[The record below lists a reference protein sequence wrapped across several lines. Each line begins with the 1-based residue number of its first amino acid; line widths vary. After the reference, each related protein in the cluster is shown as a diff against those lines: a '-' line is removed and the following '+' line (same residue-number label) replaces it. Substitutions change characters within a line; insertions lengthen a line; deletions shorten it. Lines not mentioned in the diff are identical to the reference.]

1 MEERPEAPER
11 AEPLYDIFLCTRELP
26 DQLTGE
32 TAALRQLCS
41 ALTGEGYKVFFP
53 SALPKDMPDQQRAE
67 KIVEALQSSGVMVA
81 AGIGT
86 EGLDDPFSR
95 KLWSEFRKD
104 PARPFF
110 LCWREQGDAPFPE
123 ELAGVT
129 PFDMSELTFLVK
141 LKEQLAGLLPAR
153 EIPEEP
159 PEVPEETPE
168 QPGPAEEELSV
179 PEVETAA
186 PETAD
191 EPAEELLAEGSPA
204 EEEAEDLFAGESP
217 AEAASAEK
225 PAPAPAKKTFPWKW
239 LLLAAAVLVLIFLI
253 KNR

>member
-1 MEERPEAPER
+1 MEERSDAPER
-11 AEPLYDIFLCTRELP
+11 MEELYDIFLCTRELP

-41 ALTGEGYKVFFP
+41 ALVGDGYKVFFP
-53 SALPKDMPDQQRAE
+53 SGLPRDLTDEQRAA
-67 KIVEALQSSGVMVA
+67 KIVEALKGSKIMVA

-86 EGLDDPFSR
+86 EGLNDPVSR

-141 LKEQLAGLLPAR
+141 LKEQLTGLLPVR
-153 EIPEEP
+153 EAPEEEP
-159 PEVPEETPE
+159 VPELPETEPEAPAEVLPETPEEVPVEEAPEEVPAEEAPEETP
-168 QPGPAEEELSV
+168 
-179 PEVETAA
+179 
-186 PETAD
+186 
-191 EPAEELLAEGSPA
+191 
-204 EEEAEDLFAGESP
+204 
-217 AEAASAEK
+217 AEAAPVPARK
-225 PAPAPAKKTFPWKW
+225 PFPWKW
-239 LLLAAAVLVLIFLI
+239 VLLAAAAVILLLFL
-253 KNR
+253 KRC

>member
-1 MEERPEAPER
+1 MEERSDAPER
-11 AEPLYDIFLCTRELP
+11 MEELYDIFLCTRELP

-41 ALTGEGYKVFFP
+41 ALVGDGYKVFFP
-53 SALPKDMPDQQRAE
+53 SGLPRDLTDEQRAA
-67 KIVEALQSSGVMVA
+67 KIVEALKGSKIMVA

-86 EGLDDPFSR
+86 EGLNDPVSR

-141 LKEQLAGLLPAR
+141 LKEQLTGLLPVREAPEEEPVPELPETEPEAPGETA
-153 EIPEEP
+153 EIPPEAPEEVP
-159 PEVPEETPE
+159 TEAAPEEVPAEEAPEETP
-168 QPGPAEEELSV
+168 A
-179 PEVETAA
+179 
-186 PETAD
+186 
-191 EPAEELLAEGSPA
+191 EPASQ
-204 EEEAEDLFAGESP
+204 P
-217 AEAASAEK
+217 AEAA
-225 PAPAPAKKTFPWKW
+225 PAPKPFPWKW
-239 LLLAAAVLVLIFLI
+239 VLLAAAAVILLLFL
-253 KNR
+253 KRC